1 MRPFVLRE
9 YQKQAIS
16 FLLDTPRAN
25 LWAGMG
31 TGKTSAT
38 LTMLSILK
46 TAYGD
51 ATKTLVIAPKRVAQ
65 EVWPEQVAEWAH
77 LKDLKLR
84 AIQGNAKERL
94 EVIKKPADAYTCT
107 YEVLPWLVHEMG
119 ARWPFSR
126 VVADESTRLKN
137 FRLSQGGKRAKALG
151 EVAHTQVTEWIN
163 LTGTPAPNG
172 YTDVWGQQWFIDKGA
187 RLGRS
192 YSAFERRWFARS
204 GGAMGSRFGPLRPLP
219 GAEQQIGNAIAD
231 CTFVIR
237 PEDWFDL
244 ETPLVS
250 QIWVELPTSA
260 MKAYRD
266 LQQDMAGEFSGV
278 QVNAVNGLAKSR
290 KCLQVATGAVYDD
303 NRIARWSH
311 DAKIEALQSL
321 VAESGGEPLIV
332 VYQHRHE
339 LERLRKAF
347 PQGRTLV
354 DAKNI
359 TELWNEGRVPLLF
372 LHPRSAGHGL
382 NLQHGGRTVVF
393 FAIDWDKEL
402 HDQVI
407 ERIGPVRQA
416 QSGYRRTVKIYYILA
431 HKTLDAV
438 VYDRLLGKGT
448 AQDLLQAY
456 VRSLQV

>member
-1 MRPFVLRE
+1 
-9 YQKQAIS
+9 
-16 FLLDTPRAN
+16 
-25 LWAGMG
+25 
-31 TGKTSAT
+31 
-38 LTMLSILK
+38 
-46 TAYGD
+46 
-51 ATKTLVIAPKRVAQ
+51 
-65 EVWPEQVAEWAH
+65 
-77 LKDLKLR
+77 
-84 AIQGNAKERL
+84 
-94 EVIKKPADAYTCT
+94 
-107 YEVLPWLVHEMG
+107 
-119 ARWPFSR
+119 
-126 VVADESTRLKN
+126 
-137 FRLSQGGKRAKALG
+137 
-151 EVAHTQVTEWIN
+151 
-163 LTGTPAPNG
+163 
-172 YTDVWGQQWFIDKGA
+172 
-187 RLGRS
+187 
-192 YSAFERRWFARS
+192 
-204 GGAMGSRFGPLRPLP
+204 
-219 GAEQQIGNAIAD
+219 
-231 CTFVIR
+231 
-237 PEDWFDL
+237 
-244 ETPLVS
+244 
-250 QIWVELPTSA
+250 